1 MVSEKEVL
9 EALKTVLD
17 PEIAFN
23 IVDLGL
29 VYGIAIEGKTVS
41 IKMTMTTPLCPM
53 APEIIGEVKTTVG
66 KLEGIEKVEVEIVWN
81 PPWTPDKM
89 SEQAKIELG
98 LV

>member
-1 MVSEKEVL
+1 MASPEEGQKV
-9 EALKTVLD
+9 LKTVLD

-29 VYGIAIEGKTVS
+29 VYGVTIEGKTVS
-41 IKMTMTTPLCPM
+41 VKMTMTTPLCPM
-53 APEIIGEVKTTVG
+53 GPEIIAEVKSKIGALDGV
-66 KLEGIEKVEVEIVWN
+66 EKVNVEIVWE
-81 PPWTPDKM
+81 PPWTPEKM

>member
-1 MVSEKEVL
+1 MVSEKDVL
-9 EALKTVLD
+9 GALKEVLD

-29 VYGIAIEGKTVS
+29 VYGIAVEGKTVS

-53 APEIIGEVKTTVG
+53 APEIIEDVKKKVSA
-66 KLEGIEKVEVEIVWN
+66 LEGVEKVEVEIVWE
-81 PPWTPDKM
+81 PPWTPEKM

>member
-1 MVSEKEVL
+1 MASEKEVL

-29 VYGIAIEGKTVS
+29 IYGITVEGKTVS
-41 IKMTMTTPLCPM
+41 VKMTMTTPLCPM
-53 APEIIGEVKTTVG
+53 APEIIGEVKAKVG
-66 KLEGIEKVEVEIVWN
+66 KLEGVENVEVEIVWD

-98 LV
+98 LA

>member
-1 MVSEKEVL
+1 MASPEEVQKV
-9 EALKTVLD
+9 LKTVLD

-29 VYGIAIEGKTVS
+29 VYGVTIEGKTVS
-41 IKMTMTTPLCPM
+41 VKMTMTTPLCPM
-53 APEIIGEVKTTVG
+53 GPEIIAEVKSKIGALDGV
-66 KLEGIEKVEVEIVWN
+66 EKVNVEIVWE
-81 PPWTPDKM
+81 PPWTPEKM

>member
-1 MVSEKEVL
+1 MVSEKDVL
-9 EALKTVLD
+9 GVLKTVLD

-29 VYGIAIEGKTVS
+29 VYGVSIEGKNVS

-53 APEIIGEVKTTVG
+53 APEIIEEVKSKVG
-66 KLEGIEKVEVEIVWN
+66 KMPGVEKVDVEIVWE
-81 PPWTPDKM
+81 PAWTPEKM
-89 SEQAKIELG
+89 SEQARIELG